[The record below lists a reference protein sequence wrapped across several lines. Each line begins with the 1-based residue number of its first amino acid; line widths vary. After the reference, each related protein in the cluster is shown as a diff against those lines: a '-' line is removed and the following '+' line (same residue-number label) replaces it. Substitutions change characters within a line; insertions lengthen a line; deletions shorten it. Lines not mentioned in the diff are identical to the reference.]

1 MSQSC
6 KLLLLIDISTAHF
19 NCLSVLKL
27 QVIEIDS
34 LVLLQEMLDEA
45 QKAKIYENLR
55 RFENPVVLE
64 LCGTLFAE
72 KRKSIWSGPH
82 SITGHQGSSRLD
94 AAFASFMK

>member
-1 MSQSC
+1 M
-6 KLLLLIDISTAHF
+6 
-19 NCLSVLKL
+19 LKL
-27 QVIEIDS
+27 QVFEIIS

-45 QKAKIYENLR
+45 QKARIYENLR
-55 RFENPVVLE
+55 RFENPMVLE

-82 SITGHQGSSRLD
+82 SLSGHQSSSRLGNSMH